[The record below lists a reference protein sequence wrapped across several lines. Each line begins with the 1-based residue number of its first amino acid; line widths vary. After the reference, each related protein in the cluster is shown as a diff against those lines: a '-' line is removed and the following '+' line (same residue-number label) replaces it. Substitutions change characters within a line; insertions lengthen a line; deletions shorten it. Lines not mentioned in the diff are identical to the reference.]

1 MFYSHCHLLHQLAYK
16 AFNPWFSQFYLCNH
30 GLWLNRHHRKKS
42 QIASV
47 SKVSRVDSRD
57 FWFLCWSLDF
67 FRHPFRFFRSL
78 KLEYFSLQIV
88 QAEEWEWFFRH
99 ESGRK
104 NSKIAY
110 LYKYIP
116 AYRHP
121 LHQDYLWLNITPD
134 WSYAIDLCF
143 CSLYFYS
150 QRRLGRYELSNL
162 WAQLWSIICIESS
175 SSADLQ
181 SPQILAERSAKSI

>member
-1 MFYSHCHLLHQLAYK
+1 MFNLTQPYYSTTCLLWQILRSCVYKQAVVLFNSQETTRIVGKRMILSRNIKKLFHALYYLFNMFYSHCHLLHQLAYK

-67 FRHPFRFFRSL
+67 FRHPFWFFRSL

-88 QAEEWEWFFRH
+88 QAEEWEWFLRH

-116 AYRHP
+116 A
-121 LHQDYLWLNITPD
+121 
-134 WSYAIDLCF
+134 
-143 CSLYFYS
+143 
-150 QRRLGRYELSNL
+150 
-162 WAQLWSIICIESS
+162 
-175 SSADLQ
+175 
-181 SPQILAERSAKSI
+181 